1 MQALGIAHARI
12 NTPTNRPRLTLACPA
27 STVAAHGQYGRSGKG
42 CTVDFHTIDMKLVV
56 TLLLMLLIG
65 IGPKIAL
72 VPFLEKTKDMDAAKQ
87 REVGKLMVKTA
98 IVSAL
103 VVFIA
108 GAFLLK
114 LLHLTSGA
122 VAVGGGVILCLLAI
136 KMALG
141 PADEIVEEGDIPQD
155 HTKIAVYPLAV
166 PYLFNPVGVTV
177 LIIASAEIE
186 GFLPNL
192 LVIGLILLVGAL
204 DWIVLTNAEKL
215 AKRMNPT
222 SLVVS
227 EVVFGILLT
236 AVGVQL
242 IVSGLDRLGILTLA
256 TGGH

>member
-1 MQALGIAHARI
+1 MDFNTI
-12 NTPTNRPRLTLACPA
+12 NP
-27 STVAAHGQYGRSGKG
+27 Q
-42 CTVDFHTIDMKLVV
+42 LVL

-72 VPFLEKTKDMDAAKQ
+72 VPFLDKTKGMDAEKQ
-87 REVGKLMVKTA
+87 REVGKVMVKTA

-141 PADEIVEEGDIPQD
+141 PGEEIVDEGDIPQD
-155 HTKIAVYPLAV
+155 HAKIAVYPLAV

-177 LIIASAEIE
+177 LIIASAEID
-186 GFLPNL
+186 GL
-192 LVIGLILLVGAL
+192 LANALVVGLILLVGAL
-204 DWIVLTNAEKL
+204 DWVVFTNSDKL
-215 AKRMNPT
+215 AKRLNPT

-242 IVSGLDRLGILTLA
+242 VVTGLERLGILTLA
-256 TGGH
+256 GGGH